1 VEDPSLT
8 EHHHDTAEGRPVVDL
23 RLIASRIAARLQAR
37 RNPRCEQLLFGGALA
52 IFAAALCLSY
62 RKLSGVALDWRWLA
76 LIAALVPV
84 TLFLGGMEYQLCGR
98 ILGHRIRLGDALRI
112 SILSTAANLL
122 PLPGALLVRTQA
134 LKLRGSKYG
143 HAFSSTASLGGGWV
157 ATALL
162 IAGGMQLSA
171 GNRAVGLV
179 FAAGGVLALSLTA
192 ALARLATT
200 RVISTLIG
208 IVILETVFVLVAA
221 VRLYAALKGIG
232 IDASAT
238 QAATLTIAAALAS
251 AAGIFPGGLGL
262 RELIAGALSPLTS
275 LPVAGGVLGAA
286 VDRLIGLIVLSITA
300 AAVLATSSYRHRA
313 ERHYPGDTG
322 GAC

>member
-8 EHHHDTAEGRPVVDL
+8 EHRHDTAEDRPVVDFS
-23 RLIASRIAARLQAR
+23 RIASRIATRLQAR
-37 RNPRCEQLLFGGALA
+37 RNPRCEQLLFAGALA
-52 IFAAALCLSY
+52 IFAAALYLSY
-62 RKLSGVALDWRWLA
+62 RTLSGVALDWRWLA

-84 TLFLGGMEYQLCGR
+84 TLLLAGMEYQLCGR
-98 ILGHRIRLGDALRI
+98 ILGHRIQLSDALRI
-112 SILSTAANLL
+112 SILSTSANLL

-134 LKLRGSKYG
+134 LKLRGSQYG
-143 HAFSSTASLGGGWV
+143 HAFSSTAALGGGWV

-171 GNRAVGLV
+171 GNWAVGLV

-192 ALARLATT
+192 ALAQLA
-200 RVISTLIG
+200 RAPVRSTLIG

-221 VRLYAALKGIG
+221 VRLYAALRGIG

-275 LPVAGGVLGAA
+275 LPVAAGVLGAA
-286 VDRLIGLIVLSITA
+286 VDRLVGLIVLSIAT
-300 AAVLATSSYRHRA
+300 AAVLATSGNRRPA
-313 ERHYPGDTG
+313 ERDYPGDTG
-322 GAC
+322 GAR